1 MKNSSITIQERLTRR
16 DSTEY
21 IVVHQSATK
30 ADHDATIEDIHRW
43 HLSRGWSG
51 CGYNFVIERDG
62 ALRVGRPLWAQ
73 GAHVYGHNHH
83 SVGICMVGGISE
95 TDEVVDNYSDSQY
108 KTLEALLI
116 VLKEFYPD
124 AQICKHKD
132 LAETLCNEVNL
143 KRAVK

>member
-1 MKNSSITIQERLTRR
+1 MKDSSINIQERLTRR

-21 IVVHQSATK
+21 IVVHHAATK

-43 HLSRGWSG
+43 HLARGWSA

-73 GAHVYGHNHH
+73 GAHVAGHNHY
-83 SVGICMVGGISE
+83 SVGICMVGGL
-95 TDEVVDNYSDSQY
+95 DDDGEVVDNFGDSQY
-108 KTLEALLI
+108 KTLESLLI
-116 VLKEFYPD
+116 VLKEVYPE

-132 LAETLCNEVNL
+132 LASTKCNNVNL
-143 KRAVK
+143 KEII